1 MHLDNRILKVENLY
15 LSYKTPEGELI
26 AVDNANFSMKRG
38 ETLGI
43 IGESGCGKTT
53 LILSLMKLLPPS
65 GVINNGKILFDGED
79 LVPKDQKEM
88 ERIRWKKISMVF
100 QGALNYL
107 NPIRTAGQQIV
118 EAIMTHDDEKKYN
131 KQRALESAEKLL
143 ELVRIPPS
151 RVNAYPHELSGG
163 MKQRVMIAMALACDP
178 ALVIFD
184 EPMTALDVV
193 VQAQI
198 MNLIK
203 DLNEQLN
210 LSSILVTHNW
220 NNVSEM
226 CDRCLVM
233 YAGKIV
239 EDNNTVDLY
248 RRPLHPYTKAL
259 LESIPS
265 VKGSKEFSFRS
276 IPGAP
281 PNLANMPKGCRFNP
295 RCPYASDVCREKEPE
310 FKEIDAGHFVAC
322 HEVN

>member
-1 MHLDNRILKVENLY
+1 
-15 LSYKTPEGELI
+15 
-26 AVDNANFSMKRG
+26 
-38 ETLGI
+38 
-43 IGESGCGKTT
+43 
-53 LILSLMKLLPPS
+53 MKLLPPS
-65 GVINNGKILFDGED
+65 GVINSGKILFDGED
-79 LVPKDQKEM
+79 LIPKDQKEM

-118 EAIMTHDDEKKYN
+118 EAIMVHDHEKKYD
-131 KQRALESAEKLL
+131 KQSALESAERLL

-178 ALVIFD
+178 ALVLFD

-203 DLNEQLN
+203 DLNLQLN

-226 CDRCLVM
+226 CNRCLVM

-248 RRPLHPYTKAL
+248 RRPMHPYTKAL

-265 VKGSKEFSFRS
+265 VRGSKEFSFRS

-281 PNLANMPKGCRFNP
+281 PNLSNMPKGCRFNP

-310 FKEIDAGHFVAC
+310 YREISAGHFVAC
-322 HEVN
+322 HEVI